1 MAAKPAGVYASAAAW
16 VADDI
21 AWQHG
26 VYESNQK
33 LQARVY
39 GEFASEEVHQEA
51 LAQRKRLCT
60 LSGHAGDRVLEPGEY
75 HKSGRCKVCHSAE
88 VQANKRAKNAAEG
101 ILPVVYATAEEFMAD
116 KASTTCEKHPE
127 LNIGYC
133 PAPKEKQFHDPGE
146 YAKAV
151 QLRKAH
157 NTEYMRAIRT
167 LPQCKDR
174 DNKQKRDKYAE
185 DNKTEEGRK
194 KLEEKSERDQQNK
207 RARMQAPVQPTMQRC
222 PVGPH
227 DAPEEDFLF
236 DPVADGILPDYK
248 GEPGRRV
255 HKYCKYHFAGNV
267 RKSRVHNAKP
277 ERKQYNRDRETLERV
292 KAVRK
297 RWKEVNREHWNTWL
311 RNRRANNSELREDL
325 RRRCEAYQ
333 TVPENAYRI
342 RVNQTKWSAMTRG
355 IAYELSEAKEKEL
368 FSLHAEC
375 YHCGIKAVGPR
386 PLGPDRL
393 DPDAKAYTDDGT
405 VSCCKPCNFARAS
418 MPVDVFHKAC
428 ANVARYQQ
436 IGVPAKEKLT
446 FTREKQMRDGVPF
459 SSLVYIARR
468 KNIVVEITK
477 ERHNELQNSLCYLCG
492 VTGRLG
498 VDRNDSLQGYTETN
512 SFPCCTCCN
521 LMKNKFTFDDFVAQC
536 CRVAAKH
543 Q

>member
-1 MAAKPAGVYASAAAW
+1 M
-16 VADDI
+16 
-21 AWQHG
+21 
-26 VYESNQK
+26 
-33 LQARVY
+33 
-39 GEFASEEVHQEA
+39 
-51 LAQRKRLCT
+51 
-60 LSGHAGDRVLEPGEY
+60 LEPGKY
-75 HKSGRCKVCHSAE
+75 HHKSGRCKVCHSAE

-101 ILPVVYATAEEFMAD
+101 IVPAVPVVYETAEEFMAD

-157 NTEYMRAIRT
+157 NKVYHSAICK
-167 LPQCKDR
+167 LPQYKESENKKRR
-174 DNKQKRDKYAE
+174 DQYANDKE
-185 DNKTEEGRK
+185 TEEGRK
-194 KLEEKSERDQQNK
+194 KLKEKSERDQENK
-207 RARMQAPVQPTMQRC
+207 RARTQAPVQATMQRC

-227 DAPEEDFLF
+227 DAPVADFLF

-248 GEPGRRV
+248 GKPGRRV
-255 HKYCKYHFAGNV
+255 HKYCKCHFAGNV
-267 RKSRVHNAKP
+267 RKSRVHDAKP
-277 ERKQYNRDRETLERV
+277 ERKKYKQHLETLERV

-297 RWKEVNREHWNTWL
+297 LWKEKNRERWNAWA
-311 RNRRANNSELREDL
+311 RRRRANNPELREYL
-325 RRRCEAYQ
+325 RRQCEEYQ
-333 TVPENAYRI
+333 NVPANAYWIRI
-342 RVNQTKWSAMTRG
+342 ANTKWSAKTRG
-355 IAYELSEAKEKEL
+355 ISYELSEAKEKEL
-368 FSLHAEC
+368 FSLDAEC
-375 YHCGIKAVGPR
+375 YHCGIKAAGPR

-446 FTREKQMRDGVPF
+446 FTRDKQMKHGITYNHLRSKAAQKG
-459 SSLVYIARR
+459 L
-468 KNIVVEITK
+468 VVELTK
-477 ERHNELQNSLCYLCG
+477 ARHNELQNSQCYLCG

-498 VDRNDSLQGYTETN
+498 VDRKDSLQGYTVDN
-512 SFPCCTCCN
+512 AFPCCTCCN